1 MIFENKL
8 APVPAGEPGEGDG
21 EGGDHDAKWQHGLF
35 VPEQSETPVHSQNG
49 QQHHGDDEMRPA
61 GGALAD
67 TGHTEQLDRAGH
79 PGENAE
85 QKRHAGRP
93 QPGPRPENV
102 AGPPIEYVRTK
113 NAGSQRNRESNQH
126 RMNGMTSQSD
136 ARFKAM
142 KIGLLFDRIDQLV
155 GVPLDQFLF
164 GNLFVQRVGQWFH
177 PLRNRVRAASAMS
190 ALAPLAACNGS
201 LSTIDPAGPSA
212 LRVADLWWWMLGG
225 SLLLSALVFTLLFM
239 ALFRR
244 GIADR
249 QKPDRKGVWIGWL
262 GLAMPIGVLSV
273 LLVYALWVGERSLP
287 TGTAAVRVEATAYNY
302 GWTFCYE
309 DGSCSEGVMRIPAE
323 RRVDI
328 DITATDVIHSLWI
341 PRLAGKMDAIP
352 GQVNRLRIEAE
363 APGRYEAVC
372 AEYCGIGHA
381 DHRFVV
387 QAYDIGD
394 TPDALEP
401 AQ

>member
-1 MIFENKL
+1 M
-8 APVPAGEPGEGDG
+8 
-21 EGGDHDAKWQHGLF
+21 
-35 VPEQSETPVHSQNG
+35 
-49 QQHHGDDEMRPA
+49 
-61 GGALAD
+61 
-67 TGHTEQLDRAGH
+67 
-79 PGENAE
+79 
-85 QKRHAGRP
+85 
-93 QPGPRPENV
+93 
-102 AGPPIEYVRTK
+102 
-113 NAGSQRNRESNQH
+113 
-126 RMNGMTSQSD
+126 
-136 ARFKAM
+136 
-142 KIGLLFDRIDQLV
+142 
-155 GVPLDQFLF
+155 
-164 GNLFVQRVGQWFH
+164 
-177 PLRNRVRAASAMS
+177 
-190 ALAPLAACNGS
+190 
-201 LSTIDPAGPSA
+201 
-212 LRVADLWWWMLGG
+212 RVADLWWWMLGG

-287 TGTAAVRVEATAYNY
+287 TGTAAVLVEATAYNY

-323 RRVDI
+323 RPVDI

-394 TPDALEP
+394 RPDGLE
-401 AQ
+401 AAR